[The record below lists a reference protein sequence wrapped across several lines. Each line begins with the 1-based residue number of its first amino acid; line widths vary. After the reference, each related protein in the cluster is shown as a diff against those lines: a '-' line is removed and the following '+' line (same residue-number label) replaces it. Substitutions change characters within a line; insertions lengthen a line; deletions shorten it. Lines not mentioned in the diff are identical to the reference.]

1 MKKSKTILKI
11 TSITILILSIC
22 CVLVALGSLFFGI
35 TTATSFTEENSVSI
49 SQQAVKSIQTS
60 SDLSS
65 AINSKNKHS
74 YTSNSMGIAM
84 FVFAVIGFV
93 LFIFGMKCVK
103 GSSYKPAFILGT
115 TFLLLSCFYCVYSF
129 ENINIFNVI
138 PIILLGLYTR
148 CAYGV
153 KISYNNEN

>member
-11 TSITILILSIC
+11 TSIAILILSIC
-22 CVLVALGSLFFGI
+22 CVLVALGSLFFGV
-35 TTATSFTEENSVSI
+35 TTATSFTEENSISI
-49 SQQAVKSIQTS
+49 SQQAVESTQIS
-60 SDLSS
+60 SNVSP
-65 AINSKNKHS
+65 AINIAI
-74 YTSNSMGIAM
+74 NSMGIVM

-129 ENINIFNVI
+129 ENINIFNVV

>member
-11 TSITILILSIC
+11 TSIVILILSIC

-35 TTATSFTEENSVSI
+35 TTATSFIEENSVSI
-49 SQQAVKSIQTS
+49 SQQTIESIQTS
-60 SDLSS
+60 SNVSP
-65 AINSKNKHS
+65 AINIAN
-74 YTSNSMGIAM
+74 NSMGIVM
-84 FVFAVIGFV
+84 FVFALIGFV

-103 GSSYKPAFILGT
+103 GGSYKPAFILGT
-115 TFLLLSCFYCVYSF
+115 TCLLLSCFYCVYSF

-153 KISYNNEN
+153 KISYNNKN

>member
-1 MKKSKTILKI
+1 
-11 TSITILILSIC
+11 
-22 CVLVALGSLFFGI
+22 
-35 TTATSFTEENSVSI
+35 
-49 SQQAVKSIQTS
+49 
-60 SDLSS
+60 
-65 AINSKNKHS
+65 
-74 YTSNSMGIAM
+74 MGIAM

>member
-11 TSITILILSIC
+11 TSIAILILSIC

-35 TTATSFTEENSVSI
+35 TTAKSFT
-49 SQQAVKSIQTS
+49 QQAVESTQIS
-60 SDLSS
+60 SNVSP
-65 AINSKNKHS
+65 AINIA
-74 YTSNSMGIAM
+74 SNSMGIVM

-129 ENINIFNVI
+129 ENINIFNVV

>member
-1 MKKSKTILKI
+1 MQPSQSKTILKI

-65 AINSKNKHS
+65 AINN
-74 YTSNSMGIAM
+74 TSNSMGIAM

>member
-65 AINSKNKHS
+65 AINN
-74 YTSNSMGIAM
+74 TSNSMGIAM

-103 GSSYKPAFILGT
+103 GSSYKHAFILGT
-115 TFLLLSCFYCVYSF
+115 TFFLLWS
-129 ENINIFNVI
+129 
-138 PIILLGLYTR
+138 T
-148 CAYGV
+148 
-153 KISYNNEN
+153 

>member
-1 MKKSKTILKI
+1 MRLKLYEKI
-11 TSITILILSIC
+11 KNNSQNYIYYHLILSIC

-65 AINSKNKHS
+65 AINN
-74 YTSNSMGIAM
+74 TSNSMGIAM

>member
-65 AINSKNKHS
+65 AINN
-74 YTSNSMGIAM
+74 TSNSMGIAM

-103 GSSYKPAFILGT
+103 GSSYKHAFILGT

>member
-65 AINSKNKHS
+65 AI
-74 YTSNSMGIAM
+74 IIP
-84 FVFAVIGFV
+84 VILWV
-93 LFIFGMKCVK
+93 
-103 GSSYKPAFILGT
+103 
-115 TFLLLSCFYCVYSF
+115 
-129 ENINIFNVI
+129 
-138 PIILLGLYTR
+138 
-148 CAYGV
+148 
-153 KISYNNEN
+153 